1 MTKQEIITEELHEHN
16 FKAYRVDL
24 GHCSVYL
31 TEEEIK
37 SELEKLKNIN
47 DDTPLYL
54 YASIFQT
61 ITALEETLKTIALSE
76 L

>member
-1 MTKQEIITEELHEHN
+1 MHEQN
-16 FKAYRVDL
+16 FKAYRVDF
-24 GHCSVYL
+24 GYCSVYL

-37 SELEKLKNIN
+37 SELEKLKNVN
-47 DDTPLYL
+47 EDTPLYL

-61 ITALEETLKTIALSE
+61 ITALEQTLKTIALSE

>member
-1 MTKQEIITEELHEHN
+1 MHEQN
-16 FKAYRVDL
+16 DKAYRVDL
-24 GHCSVYL
+24 GYCSVYL

-37 SELEKLKNIN
+37 SELEKLKNI
-47 DDTPLYL
+47 DEDTPLYL